1 MFLGLNY
8 SNIPNGNED
17 AKLGCRQGLKII
29 INPRLNNVSVVH
41 NIFKKAKFTLPSVKS
56 ANLG

>member
-1 MFLGLNY
+1 M
-8 SNIPNGNED
+8 PNGNED

-41 NIFKKAKFTLPSVKS
+41 NIFQKS
-56 ANLG
+56 QVSLQ